1 MHVLVQYCSTLE
13 FNVFQKPKLF
23 SFSLVLLHHT
33 LAPNGRAD
41 ARKAGVIL
49 TVLAEVTQRRQ
60 SEILEVA
67 VSERGR

>member
-1 MHVLVQYCSTLE
+1 MFFKSH
-13 FNVFQKPKLF
+13 F

-33 LAPNGRAD
+33 RAPNGRAD